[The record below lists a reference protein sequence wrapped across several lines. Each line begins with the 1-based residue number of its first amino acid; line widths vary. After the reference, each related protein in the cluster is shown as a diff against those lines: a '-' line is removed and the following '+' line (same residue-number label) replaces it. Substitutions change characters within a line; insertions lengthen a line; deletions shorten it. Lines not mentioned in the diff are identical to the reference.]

1 MNTYEQFMVPM
12 GPGGRYSHA
21 FTIGK
26 ARTPNNN
33 PRRGQD
39 YDVLSLEGIG
49 NKIANPK
56 VCFKKDADWML
67 ASQYN
72 AFDAR
77 DFSVQRKEGRYVYFL
92 FDVDEGNK
100 TLAQIKAAVGAVLP
114 NIYCL
119 LNSTASATPTNKKWH
134 GTIPLTR
141 EICYDDFERYQNI
154 LFDRLALQGV
164 CCDRVLVRP
173 AQLFFM
179 PSVEAEGDY
188 YEWSWIDGAP
198 YAPGG
203 AGVLCAEAKERYFAS
218 QAEKAKLLQ
227 ATRTRKAPAES
238 IIKWFNNEFD
248 IYDVLEE
255 CGYECED
262 SNAREPEWQSPY
274 QKQSSGGFST
284 MVRPDGSWT
293 SRSGSDADNGVG
305 QPSPSG
311 GCRGDVFDLFKHY
324 VFKDDQKA
332 ALKEA
337 WAIRRKRE
345 PICTANVDALLQRM
359 RTGAVQ

>member
-1 MNTYEQFMVPM
+1 MDSAGEFRVTF
-12 GPGGRYSHA
+12 GRGGAYTHA
-21 FTIGK
+21 ITAGK
-26 ARTPNNN
+26 ANAPNPN

-56 VCFKKDADWML
+56 VCIKKDADWIL
-67 ASQYN
+67 ASTKN
-72 AFDAR
+72 SFDAR

-100 TLAQIKAAVGAVLP
+100 TLAQLKAAVVAVLP
-114 NIYCL
+114 NTYCL
-119 LNSTASATPTNKKWH
+119 LNSTASATPYNQKWH
-134 GTIPLTR
+134 GIIPLTR
-141 EICYDDFERYQNI
+141 EIGYDDFERYQNI

-164 CCDRVLVRP
+164 RCDKVLERP

-179 PSVEAEGDY
+179 PSIEAVGNY
-188 YEWSWIDGAP
+188 YEWSWINGTP

-203 AGVLCAEAKERYFAS
+203 AGVLCAEAQRRYFAAE
-218 QAEKAKLLQ
+218 AEKAKLLK
-227 ATRTRKAPAES
+227 ATRNRKAPAHS

-248 IYDVLEE
+248 IYDVLEV

-262 SNAREPEWQSPY
+262 SNAREPEWQSPH
-274 QKQSSGGFST
+274 QRRSSGGFST

-293 SRSGSDADNGVG
+293 SRSQSDTDAGVG
-305 QPSPSG
+305 MPSPSG

-332 ALKEA
+332 ALKAA

-345 PICTANVDALLQRM
+345 PVCTKNVDALLQQM
-359 RTGAVQ
+359 RTGVVQ